1 MNDWDRVA
9 LAFDV
14 LWNAEV
20 MEEFDDCLW
29 IKVDRDDWEKLMHE
43 HSCAH
48 EFERDSMMINVCTR
62 CGVEGDLQ

>member
-1 MNDWDRVA
+1 MTEWDRVA

-29 IKVDRDDWEKLMHE
+29 VKVNREDWEELFKEEL
-43 HSCAH
+43 
-48 EFERDSMMINVCTR
+48 
-62 CGVEGDLQ
+62 

>member
-14 LWNAEV
+14 LLNAEV

-29 IKVDRDDWEKLMHE
+29 IRVYREDWEELFKE
-43 HSCAH
+43 
-48 EFERDSMMINVCTR
+48 DV
-62 CGVEGDLQ
+62 

>member
-29 IKVDRDDWEKLMHE
+29 VKVNREDWEELFKEEL
-43 HSCAH
+43 
-48 EFERDSMMINVCTR
+48 
-62 CGVEGDLQ
+62 